1 VEYFLIQL
9 FCLAILIGA
18 ASYNAYKIGVRTGTS
33 GTIDKL
39 HELKII
45 SYDNKGNIVPN
56 PFFDA

>member
-1 VEYFLIQL
+1 MEYFLIQL
-9 FCLAILIGA
+9 FCLAVLIGA

-45 SYDNKGNIVPN
+45 SYDNKGNIEYQN
-56 PFFDA
+56 